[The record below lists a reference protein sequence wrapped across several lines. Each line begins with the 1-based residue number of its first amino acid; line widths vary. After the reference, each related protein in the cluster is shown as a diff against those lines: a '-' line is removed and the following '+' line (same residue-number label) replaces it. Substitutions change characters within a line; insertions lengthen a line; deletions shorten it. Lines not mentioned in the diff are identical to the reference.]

1 MWLTNDMLE
10 NAYFESTRMKRSVL
24 GFRTVVITGKTLK
37 ITHVMLC
44 IRHLCLGLGISG
56 VELNRSLEI
65 LLVKKLKLTW
75 LEMTGTWLEALK
87 AERIMASSEVETLTE
102 TGNFLDHRN
111 RKKSTINFKLYYF
124 ESKMYSCSLLLM
136 RKVSTK
142 LHGK

>member
-111 RKKSTINFKLYYF
+111 RKKSTINFKFYYF
-124 ESKMYSCSLLLM
+124 
-136 RKVSTK
+136 V
-142 LHGK
+142 